1 MKLGIVGLP
10 NVGKSTLFN
19 SLTKAGALSANYP
32 FATIDPNVGIVSV
45 PDERIVK
52 LGELYHTKKVTPAT
66 IEFVD
71 IAGLVKGASKGEGLG
86 NQSETTSL
94 SPDFQIHIHVCPWH
108 TQFKNMGLPEA
119 GLLYCKDLDASISR
133 GFNPEIR
140 YEVSQ
145 TLHDHD
151 YCIQT
156 IRNAGLTPESNMA
169 KNPAGL
175 RSFEYHCAHS
185 YWAYREVCEAIFG
198 EEGTRIAERVLDD
211 FAAEYGKKMAD
222 TLAGYARTNFNIAD

>member
-1 MKLGIVGLP
+1 M
-10 NVGKSTLFN
+10 
-19 SLTKAGALSANYP
+19 
-32 FATIDPNVGIVSV
+32 
-45 PDERIVK
+45 R
-52 LGELYHTKKVTPAT
+52 
-66 IEFVD
+66 
-71 IAGLVKGASKGEGLG
+71 
-86 NQSETTSL
+86 
-94 SPDFQIHIHVCPWH
+94 SP
-108 TQFKNMGLPEA
+108 
-119 GLLYCKDLDASISR
+119 
-133 GFNPEIR
+133 
-140 YEVSQ
+140 Q

-211 FAAEYGKKMAD
+211 FAAEYGKRWQTRWQDMQGRILISQTKKSAA
-222 TLAGYARTNFNIAD
+222 LQKELLKYCC